1 MSTPF
6 LKMEAAGN
14 DFLVFDDRTGR
25 LDPLPAERWADLCRR
40 RTGVGADG
48 VLLLQGDPPAGL
60 RMRYL
65 NADGGEA
72 GMCGNGARCL
82 AWAAAVEFNLGRERD
97 LADPGPAGWE
107 PPAGIGGRQ
116 IWSLCFT
123 AADGLHHAFGWGGMV
138 VVNLREPSAPHACR
152 LPLAAGSVTGQQVD
166 TGVPHLVVRVADP
179 DRVVPEREGPPLR
192 AHPDLGPA
200 GANIDWLAAAP
211 DPDGAW
217 RLRTFERG
225 VEAETLACGT
235 GAGAAA
241 AVLAASGIPAPVRL
255 RTRGGE
261 VLGVYFTGRE
271 DRITDLWL
279 EGPVRLVYRGNLGE
293 A

>member
-1 MSTPF
+1 VSIPF
-6 LKMEAAGN
+6 LKTEAAGN
-14 DFLVFDDRTGR
+14 DFLVFDDRAGQ
-25 LDPLPAERWADLCRR
+25 LDSLPAARWADLCRR

-48 VLLLQGDPPAGL
+48 VLLLQTDPRTDF

-82 AWAAAVEFNLGRERD
+82 AWAAAVEFNLGRAPDAAALR
-97 LADPGPAGWE
+97 PAGWE
-107 PPAGIGGRQ
+107 PPAGIDGWS
-116 IWSLCFT
+116 IWSLGFT
-123 AADGLHHAFGWGGMV
+123 AADGAHFALGWESTV
-138 VVNLREPSAPHACR
+138 VVSLRHPSPPVACR

-200 GANIDWLAAAP
+200 GANVDWLATAP

-225 VEAETLACGT
+225 VEGETLACGT

-241 AVLAASGIPAPVRL
+241 AVLAASGVPSPVIL

-261 VLGVYFTGRE
+261 ALRVYFTVRGE
-271 DRITDLWL
+271 RIAGLWL
-279 EGPVRLVYRGNLGE
+279 EGPVRLVYRGSLGE
-293 A
+293 V